1 MTIRLPV
8 IAVLLLARLAVAQV
22 PDTTRHAA
30 TSSVGGVVH
39 DSIAG
44 VPLAN
49 ATVQLVARDD
59 PAFVRTAVSDSLGG
73 YLITDVPVGHYTLG
87 FLHPLLDSLG
97 VDAPLRAIDVANFRP
112 VRIDL
117 AVPSPV
123 RLRRAICGTQQAGDS
138 GAVIIGVVRNAG
150 SETAASQVAVTG
162 EWLEFTL
169 ARTGFARSIGRRTAT
184 TSDNG
189 WFALCN
195 VPAGGNV
202 ALLAS
207 KGADS
212 TGLIEVQVPSDG
224 FLRRDLYLGEG
235 ELVSSVT
242 EASSDSAKPPQRI
255 HVGNVRLSGTVLS
268 ALADRP
274 VANALV
280 FITDGPQAR
289 TNDRGEWTISNAPGG
304 TRTLEV
310 RALGFYPS
318 RSNVNVVPSAP
329 PIRVTLSTLK
339 AVLDTVKIIASRL
352 PGGADG
358 GGFARRQRMGI
369 GHFVSAADMRRFPV
383 IVTSDVFR
391 RVPGVRRD
399 FPSSRILLRGAFE
412 PWCEAAIFVDGHY
425 MPSFSAED
433 IDDFVPPDRVA
444 GIEVYTESN
453 APPQFQ
459 VGLSGCG
466 SIVIWTR

>member
-1 MTIRLPV
+1 MTMRLPL
-8 IAVLLLARLAVAQV
+8 IAVLFLARQAVAQV
-22 PDTTRHAA
+22 PDTARHAA

-39 DSIAG
+39 DSIARA
-44 VPLAN
+44 PLAN

-59 PAFVRTAVSDSLGG
+59 PAFVRTTTSDSLGG

-97 VDAPLRAIDVANFRP
+97 VDSPLRAIDVANFRP
-112 VRIDL
+112 VRVDL
-117 AVPSPV
+117 AVPSPA
-123 RLRRAICGTQQAGDS
+123 RLRRAICGTQPAGDS

-150 SETAASQVAVTG
+150 NEAAASQVSVTG
-162 EWLEFTL
+162 EWLEFAL
-169 ARTGFARSIGRRTAT
+169 ARTGFARSIGRRAAT
-184 TSDNG
+184 TADNG

-202 ALLAS
+202 ALVAS

-235 ELVSSVT
+235 ELASSVT
-242 EASSDSAKPPQRI
+242 EASLDSAKPARRI

-280 FITDGPQAR
+280 FITDGPQTR

-318 RSNVNVVPSAP
+318 RSNVNVVSAAP

-391 RVPGVRRD
+391 RVPGVRSD
-399 FPSSRILLRGAFE
+399 YKSSRILLRGAFE

-425 MPSFSAED
+425 FPSFSAED

>member
-1 MTIRLPV
+1 MTLRLAL
-8 IAVLLLARLAVAQV
+8 IAVIFIACQAVAQV
-22 PDTTRHAA
+22 PDTTRHTA

-39 DSIAG
+39 DSIARA
-44 VPLAN
+44 PLAN
-49 ATVQLVARDD
+49 AMVQLVARDD
-59 PAFVRTAVSDSLGG
+59 PAFVRTAISDSLGG

-117 AVPSPV
+117 AVPSPA
-123 RLRRAICGTQQAGDS
+123 RLRRAICGAQPTGDS
-138 GAVIIGVVRNAG
+138 GAVIIGVVRRAG
-150 SETAASQVAVTG
+150 DESGAPQASVTG

-169 ARTGFARSIGRRTAT
+169 ARTGFARSIGRRSAT
-184 TSDNG
+184 TADNG

-202 ALLAS
+202 ALVAS

-235 ELVSSVT
+235 ESISSAA
-242 EASSDSAKPPQRI
+242 EASPDTTRPTRRI

-280 FITDGPQAR
+280 FITDGPQTR

-318 RSNVNVVPSAP
+318 RSNVNVVSSAP

-339 AVLDTVKIIASRL
+339 AVLDTV
-352 PGGADG
+352 
-358 GGFARRQRMGI
+358 
-369 GHFVSAADMRRFPV
+369 
-383 IVTSDVFR
+383 
-391 RVPGVRRD
+391 
-399 FPSSRILLRGAFE
+399 
-412 PWCEAAIFVDGHY
+412 
-425 MPSFSAED
+425 
-433 IDDFVPPDRVA
+433 
-444 GIEVYTESN
+444 
-453 APPQFQ
+453 
-459 VGLSGCG
+459 
-466 SIVIWTR
+466 

>member
-1 MTIRLPV
+1 MTMRLPL
-8 IAVLLLARLAVAQV
+8 IAVLFLARQAVAQV
-22 PDTTRHAA
+22 PDTARHAA

-39 DSIAG
+39 DSIARA
-44 VPLAN
+44 PLAN

-59 PAFVRTAVSDSLGG
+59 PAFVRTTTSDSLGG

-97 VDAPLRAIDVANFRP
+97 VDSPLRAIDVANFRP
-112 VRIDL
+112 VRVDL
-117 AVPSPV
+117 AVPSPA
-123 RLRRAICGTQQAGDS
+123 RLRRAICGTQPAGDS

-150 SETAASQVAVTG
+150 NEAAASQVSVTG
-162 EWLEFTL
+162 EWLEFAL
-169 ARTGFARSIGRRTAT
+169 ARTGFARSIGRRAAT
-184 TSDNG
+184 TADNG

-202 ALLAS
+202 ALVAS

-235 ELVSSVT
+235 ELASSVT
-242 EASSDSAKPPQRI
+242 EASLDSAKPARRI

-280 FITDGPQAR
+280 FITDGPQTR

-318 RSNVNVVPSAP
+318 RSNVNVVSAAP

-339 AVLDTVKIIASRL
+339 AVLDTVRIIASRL

-391 RVPGVRRD
+391 RVPGVRSD
-399 FPSSRILLRGAFE
+399 YKSSRILLRGAFE

-425 MPSFSAED
+425 FPSFSAED